1 MNPVIWCAVG
11 AIVGWLASVAMPV
24 PGLVTRIETVLVGV
38 FGAFIGG
45 EFVAHYVGAST
56 PTSGFTASAFL
67 LAVGGAIALLALLG
81 VMRKA
86 VGPMRPHKRKKAR
99 P

>member
-1 MNPVIWCAVG
+1 VG
-11 AIVGWLASVAMPV
+11 AIVGWLASLVMPAQ
-24 PGLVTRIETVLVGV
+24 GLVTRIETIVVGV

-45 EFVAHYVGAST
+45 EFIAHSLGAST
-56 PTSGFTASAFL
+56 PASGFTGAAL
-67 LAVGGAIALLALLG
+67 MLAVGGAVGLEALLA
-81 VMRKA
+81 VMRRA